1 MIVSSVLPSFIQY
14 SPVNDSAYFALNST
28 VLSVSQVGSYPINIT
43 AMLGNLK
50 LTIPSTLILT
60 CAQSKFIIVPQLK
73 SSYTYVIGSPAT
85 IIQAGIFGCTNPE
98 CQDSIA
104 LSINITPL
112 LSTDILSFDPTF
124 GIVKVMATDPI
135 YSGTYRA
142 TVKA

>member
-1 MIVSSVLPSFIQY
+1 MPSFVQY
-14 SPVNDSAYFALNST
+14 SPVNNSAYCTLNSA

-50 LTIPSTLILT
+50 LIIPSTLILT

-85 IIQAGIFGCTNPE
+85 IIQAGIFGWTNPE

-104 LSINITPL
+104 LTISITPP
-112 LSTDILSFDPTF
+112 LSADTLSFDPTF
-124 GIVKVMATDPI
+124 GIVIVMATDRI
-135 YSGTYRA
+135 YSGTYRV